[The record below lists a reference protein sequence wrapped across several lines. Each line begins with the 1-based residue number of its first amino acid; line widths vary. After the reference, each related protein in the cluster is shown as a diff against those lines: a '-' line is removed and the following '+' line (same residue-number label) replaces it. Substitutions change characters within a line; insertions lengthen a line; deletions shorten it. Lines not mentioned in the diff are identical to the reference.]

1 MTARWL
7 RRVLPLAGTAVLLGL
22 AWHLADGAAALQR
35 LATLDPG
42 WLALGLAVSL
52 VQLLLS
58 AARWRLT
65 ARRLDL
71 SLGFGRAV
79 REYWL
84 AGFLNQVVPGG
95 VGGDLLRAWRHRD
108 AVAAAGSGSGLLP
121 ALRAVAIE
129 RLAGWLA
136 LLPCAAAGAL
146 LWLPPAAGRPFAA
159 VALAALVLL
168 LAAPRLLRYLP
179 PLPALSVLAADM
191 GRALLARDALPAQL
205 LLSVAILATYLLVFA
220 CAAAAVGVPLEPLF
234 LLTGVPL
241 VLLSM
246 ALPVSLA
253 GWGLREAA
261 AAGLWALAGA
271 GAEAGLAASLAY
283 GLTVLLA
290 SLPGALV
297 LLRRA

>member
-1 MTARWL
+1 MSGRRWL
-7 RRVLPLAGTAVLLGL
+7 RLALSWVGTAAALWL
-22 AWHLADGAAALQR
+22 AWILADGDAALRR
-35 LATLDPG
+35 LAALDPA
-42 WLALGLAVSL
+42 WLAAGLAVSL
-52 VQLLLS
+52 AQLLLS

-65 ARRLDL
+65 ARRLG
-71 SLGFGRAV
+71 LGLERGRAV

-108 AVAAAGSGSGLLP
+108 AEAVGGAALLP

-146 LWLPPAAGRPFAA
+146 LWLPAPAGPLFAA
-159 VALAALVLL
+159 AALAVLLLL
-168 LAAPRLLRYLP
+168 LAAPLLAPLSRA
-179 PLPALSVLAADM
+179 LPALGVLLADM
-191 GRALLARDALPAQL
+191 RRALLAPAVLPVQL
-205 LLSVAILATYLLVFA
+205 LLSAAILATYLLVFA
-220 CAAAAVGVPLEPLF
+220 CAAAAVGVAMEPLF

-246 ALPVSLA
+246 ALPISVA

-261 AAGLWALAGA
+261 AAGLWGVAGA

-283 GLTVLLA
+283 GLIVLLA

>member
-1 MTARWL
+1 MSGRRWL
-7 RRVLPLAGTAVLLGL
+7 RLALSWVGTAGALWL
-22 AWHLADGAAALQR
+22 AWNLADGEAALRR
-35 LATLDPG
+35 LAALDSV
-42 WLALGLAVSL
+42 WLAAGLVVSFL
-52 VQLLLS
+52 QLLFS

-65 ARRLDL
+65 ARRLGL
-71 SLGFGRAV
+71 RLERGRAV

-108 AVAAAGSGSGLLP
+108 SDTAGEPALLP

-146 LWLPPAAGRPFAA
+146 LWLPPPAGPLFAA
-159 VALAALVLL
+159 AALGGLLLL
-168 LAAPRLLRYLP
+168 LAAPALARLLPR
-179 PLPALSVLAADM
+179 LPALGVLLTDM
-191 GRALLARDALPAQL
+191 GRALLARDVLPVQL
-205 LLSVAILATYLLVFA
+205 LLSAAILATYLLVFA
-220 CAAAAVGVPLEPLF
+220 CAAAAVGVAMDPLF

-246 ALPVSLA
+246 ALPISVA

-261 AAGLWALAGA
+261 AAGLWGVAGA

-283 GLTVLLA
+283 GLIVLLA
-290 SLPGALV
+290 SLPGAFV
-297 LLRRA
+297 LLRRT

>member
-1 MTARWL
+1 MSGRRWL
-7 RRVLPLAGTAVLLGL
+7 RRVLPLVGTAAALWL
-22 AWHLADGAAALQR
+22 AWNLADGGAALRR
-35 LATLDPG
+35 LAALDPA

-52 VQLLLS
+52 LQLLLS

-65 ARRLDL
+65 ALRLDL

-95 VGGDLLRAWRHRD
+95 VGGDLLRAWRHRGTE
-108 AVAAAGSGSGLLP
+108 AAGRSALLP

-146 LWLPPAAGRPFAA
+146 LWLPPPAGPFVAAA
-159 VALAALVLL
+159 ALAALLLL
-168 LAAPRLLRYLP
+168 LAAPALAP
-179 PLPALSVLAADM
+179 FLPALPALAVLLADM

-205 LLSVAILATYLLVFA
+205 LLSAAILATYLLVFA
-220 CAAAAVGVPLEPLF
+220 CAAAAVGVPLDPLF

-246 ALPVSLA
+246 ALPISVA

-261 AAGLWALAGA
+261 AAGLWGVAGA

-283 GLTVLLA
+283 GLIVLLA

-297 LLRRA
+297 LLRRT